1 MQFFAFQTTLV
12 KPLQPLNAPSP
23 ISVTELGMVTLV
35 KPLQSRNALLPIEV
49 TELGMVTLVKPEQPL
64 NAPLP
69 IEVTEL
75 GIIVFLHPLINV
87 FVAVSIMALQFSRE
101 SYTELPLSTFML
113 VRPLQSENASVPIL
127 VTELPMVTLVKPLQ

>member
-1 MQFFAFQTTLV
+1 
-12 KPLQPLNAPSP
+12 
-23 ISVTELGMVTLV
+23 MVTLV
-35 KPLQSRNALLPIEV
+35 KPLQFSNARS
-49 TELGMVTLVKPEQPL
+49 
-64 NAPLP
+64 P

-113 VRPLQSENASVPIL
+113 VKPLQPPNAPWRIE
-127 VTELPMVTLVKPLQ
+127 VTELGMVTIVKPLQCSNAW